1 MSLFSTNWNDYFARL
16 NERYGKRKHPLE
28 YRNLYQLMIMTILS
42 ARDSDK
48 HINQVAPPFFDAYPR
63 LSDLAR
69 AKPRDLH
76 PLLRGVT
83 NYEKKC
89 EWICETAKQ
98 IGSDDK
104 IPLTLEGLVQMKGI
118 GRKTALVSV
127 SFRGLDSVK
136 ERLRRLR
143 RHLWERLIRRSGP
156 MPECRSPFSGVRSV
170 GRQIRN
176 VRIVSSSKSA
186 PIFRTGKRDFK
197 DLFISHIKMASK
209 VAPQKTTRML
219 FLR

>member
-1 MSLFSTNWNDYFARL
+1 MSLFSTNWNDHFARL

-118 GRKTALVSV
+118 GRKTALVILREISA
-127 SFRGLDSVK
+127 SREKASSSICMSNASSRGSDSAK

-170 GRQIRN
+170 ARQIRN
-176 VRIVSSSKSA
+176 ARIASS
-186 PIFRTGKRDFK
+186 
-197 DLFISHIKMASK
+197 
-209 VAPQKTTRML
+209 
-219 FLR
+219 

>member
-1 MSLFSTNWNDYFARL
+1 MSLFSTNWNDHFARL

-118 GRKTALVSV
+118 GRKTALVI
-127 SFRGLDSVK
+127 
-136 ERLRRLR
+136 LREIGKPGKGIIVDL
-143 RHLWERLIRRSGP
+143 HVE
-156 MPECRSPFSGVRSV
+156 
-170 GRQIRN
+170 
-176 VRIVSSSKSA
+176 RIVPRLGLGEGTPAKIEKALMGTLDPALWADAGMSLSFLGREICRPTNPKC
-186 PIFRTGKRDFK
+186 PDCVFVEVCPYFQNR
-197 DLFISHIKMASK
+197 
-209 VAPQKTTRML
+209 KT
-219 FLR
+219 

>member
-28 YRNLYQLMIMTILS
+28 YRNLYQLMIMTMLS

-63 LSDLAR
+63 LSDLTR

-76 PLLRGVT
+76 SLLRGVT

-104 IPLTLEGLVQMKGI
+104 IPLTLEGLIKMKGI
-118 GRKTALVSV
+118 GRKTALVI
-127 SFRGLDSVK
+127 
-136 ERLRRLR
+136 LREIGKPGKGIIVDL
-143 RHLWERLIRRSGP
+143 HVE
-156 MPECRSPFSGVRSV
+156 
-170 GRQIRN
+170 
-176 VRIVSSSKSA
+176 RIVPRLGLGEGTPAKIEKALMETLDPALWADAGMSLS
-186 PIFRTGKRDFK
+186 
-197 DLFISHIKMASK
+197 
-209 VAPQKTTRML
+209 
-219 FLR
+219 FLGREICRPTNPKCPDCVFADVCPYFQNRKA